1 MITHT
6 MLILALAAPGEPLVD
21 AVKVDNVLGHLQ
33 AFQAIADAHAGT
45 RAAGTPGYDASAAY
59 VAARLRDAGYTVR
72 LQPFAFDFYRELAP
86 AVVEGGGRRLT
97 GVTTL
102 RYSGGGDVHAAPQE
116 AGEGC
121 AARDFKGFRA
131 GRIAV
136 TRRGTCMFAV
146 KARNAAAAGAKAL
159 IVVDQKGSF
168 AGSAGTPQPIPVVG
182 VPPEAGAQVTKLKR
196 VRVTTKTVSEEHITH
211 NVLAETRGTGRAV
224 MVGAHLDSTLDG
236 PGIND
241 NGSGSAA
248 ILEIALRAART
259 PLRQPVRFA
268 WWGAE
273 EVGLLGSGHYVRSLP
288 ETERKKIEAYL
299 NLDMIASPNHTFA
312 IFDGDDSERTGA
324 GAGPKG
330 SARVERAFQ
339 RYFRERGLPFR
350 AADLTGRSDYGPF
363 VAAGIASGGLFTGGE
378 EKKTEKEAGL
388 FGGTA
393 GQPLDKC
400 YHQACDTL
408 RNISVK
414 ALEVTAD
421 AVAAVVSRLAA

>member
-1 MITHT
+1 M
-6 MLILALAAPGEPLVD
+6 
-21 AVKVDNVLGHLQ
+21 
-33 AFQAIADAHAGT
+33 
-45 RAAGTPGYDASAAY
+45 
-59 VAARLRDAGYTVR
+59 R

-86 AVVEGGGRRLT
+86 AVVEGGGRTLS
-97 GVTTL
+97 GVSTL
-102 RYSGGGDVHAAPQE
+102 RYSGTGDVTAAPQA

-136 TRRGTCMFAV
+136 VRRGTCMFEV
-146 KARNAAAAGAKAL
+146 KAGNAAAAGARAL

-168 AGSAGTPQPIPVVG
+168 SGSAGAPQPIPVVG
-182 VPPEAGAQVTKLKR
+182 VPPEAGAQVGRLKT
-196 VRVTTKTVSEEHITH
+196 VRVVTKTVSEQRITH
-211 NVLAETRGTGRAV
+211 NVLAETRGVGKAV

-248 ILEIALRAART
+248 TLEIALRAART
-259 PLRQPVRFA
+259 PLRRPVRFA

-273 EVGLLGSGHYVRSLP
+273 EVGLLGSGHYVRSLSP
-288 ETERKKIEAYL
+288 AERGRIAAYL
-299 NLDMIASPNHTFA
+299 NLDMIASPNYTFS
-312 IFDGDDSERTGA
+312 ILDSDDSERTGA

-339 RYFRERGLPFR
+339 RFFRERRLPFR

-393 GQPLDKC
+393 GRPLDTC
-400 YHQACDTL
+400 YHQPCDTL

-421 AVAAVVSRLAA
+421 AVAAAVGRLAG